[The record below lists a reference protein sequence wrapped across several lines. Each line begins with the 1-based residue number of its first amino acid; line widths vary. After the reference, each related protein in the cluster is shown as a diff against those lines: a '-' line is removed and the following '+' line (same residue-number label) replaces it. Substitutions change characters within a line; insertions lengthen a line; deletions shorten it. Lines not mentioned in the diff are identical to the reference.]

1 MVGRMTMVAAGLCL
15 ALGLFG
21 CDPNGGI
28 TSDPNPSITPEDMEE
43 AGASRSSA
51 VGKQAPAFT
60 LKDQDGQNV
69 SLSDYRG
76 QWVVLYFY
84 PKDDTPGCICQA
96 TEFTE
101 LLFRFQDMNAKVL
114 GVNAD
119 SVQTHKDFTQ
129 KYDLKLTLLSDPN
142 QRVMQD
148 YGTSVK
154 NAWGTR
160 SILRQT
166 FLIDPDGVIRY
177 HWQEVIPKGHAKR
190 VREKLI
196 ELQSQYG
203 RS

>member
-1 MVGRMTMVAAGLCL
+1 MYRCAMLIVIGGLVAGLV
-15 ALGLFG
+15 G
-21 CDPNGGI
+21 CDPNPEI
-28 TSDPNPSITPEDMEE
+28 TAGDMET

-51 VGKQAPAFT
+51 VGEPSPAFT
-60 LKDQDGQNV
+60 LKDQAGHPV

-119 SVQTHKDFTQ
+119 DVATHKAFTE
-129 KYDLKLTLLSDPN
+129 KYDLRLTLLSDP
-142 QRVMQD
+142 QQKVMER

-154 NAWGTR
+154 NAWGSRT
-160 SILRQT
+160 ILRQT
-166 FLIDPDGVIRY
+166 FIIDPDGVIRY

-190 VREKLI
+190 VKEKLQ
-196 ELQSQYG
+196 ELQQSYG